1 MQHIKEMMD
10 LIKSTDSKYEEYEN
24 LLLERDQITK
34 EAGQIWTV
42 YLQLFG
48 KLITD
53 NYEEKLECI
62 KCKKTIAYYQNALN
76 HGGVVD
82 SAAMEKYMEQ
92 EMAEYYYVPCSDENN
107 EAFGLRGRY
116 RKLTGICWNVDELY
130 GSILVDNTRISLE
143 DILRIGNADG
153 IFQKDWTTDYPED

>member
-1 MQHIKEMMD
+1 MD

-92 EMAEYYYVPCSDENN
+92 EMAEYYAN
-107 EAFGLRGRY
+107 LRSRRTKMQIMPVHLPRMKWHGQRHCIAA
-116 RKLTGICWNVDELY
+116 LQ
-130 GSILVDNTRISLE
+130 S
-143 DILRIGNADG
+143 
-153 IFQKDWTTDYPED
+153 

>member
-1 MQHIKEMMD
+1 MD

-92 EMAEYYYVPCSDENN
+92 ATNP
-107 EAFGLRGRY
+107 L
-116 RKLTGICWNVDELY
+116 LTGSGE
-130 GSILVDNTRISLE
+130 GSVVSASSTPS
-143 DILRIGNADG
+143 GAAACMA
-153 IFQKDWTTDYPED
+153 FS

>member
-1 MQHIKEMMD
+1 MD

-24 LLLERDQITK
+24 LLLERDQISK

-92 EMAEYYYVPCSDENN
+92 EMAEYYANLRRMLKDNENANNAGTSTPYEVARCIAWHFRRDHFCEGSLISDSI
-107 EAFGLRGRY
+107 AGGHMLRLLKCY
-116 RKLTGICWNVDELY
+116 RDMLAGK
-130 GSILVDNTRISLE
+130 E
-143 DILRIGNADG
+143 DRL
-153 IFQKDWTTDYPED
+153 